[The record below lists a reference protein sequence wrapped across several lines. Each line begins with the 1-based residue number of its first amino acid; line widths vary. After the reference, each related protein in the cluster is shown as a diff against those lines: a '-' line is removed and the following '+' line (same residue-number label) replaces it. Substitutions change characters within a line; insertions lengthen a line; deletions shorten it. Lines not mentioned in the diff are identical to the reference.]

1 MYVVSHHCSEYGSL
15 ELNSFLL
22 KSAKN
27 KIPVIVDAA
36 SEEYMEDFFKIGAD
50 VAIFSAHK
58 FMGSLTAG
66 IIAGKKKIYQ
76 KRLSSKFRYW

>member
-15 ELNSFLL
+15 ELNSLL

-36 SEEYMEDFFKIGAD
+36 SEEYMEDFLKLVD

-66 IIAGKKKIYQ
+66 IIAGKKNLSKIFIF
-76 KRLSSKFRYW
+76 KI